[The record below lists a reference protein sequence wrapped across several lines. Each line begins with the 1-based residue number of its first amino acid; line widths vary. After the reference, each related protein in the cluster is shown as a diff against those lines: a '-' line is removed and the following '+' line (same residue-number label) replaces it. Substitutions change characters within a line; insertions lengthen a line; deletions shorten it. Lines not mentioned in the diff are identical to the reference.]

1 MPRPQE
7 IYMSTVYHYI
17 TGRNV
22 CVNPAWIQTITDLFN
37 TKYILSVGYYIL
49 YMFHNTMCNN
59 PPSPHD
65 YRYMNIRQLSYIYLF
80 KLYLD
85 THGTAGVK
93 NLIW

>member
-49 YMFHNTMCNN
+49 YMFYHSVLTDF
-59 PPSPHD
+59 PSPPGLQVYEHQTA
-65 YRYMNIRQLSYIYLF
+65 IIYIF
-80 KLYLD
+80 
-85 THGTAGVK
+85 
-93 NLIW
+93 I